1 MKINGTKVYT
11 FVKQFISYINPF
23 SFKTL
28 RNTNVHV
35 TYVRLLFFIE
45 KVMHEEQ
52 ILFNVN
58 FKTFD
63 VYNDFWKR
71 KTRKNV

>member
-1 MKINGTKVYT
+1 MDASYEDWRHKGEYFCLTIYFVYKP
-11 FVKQFISYINPF
+11 V
-23 SFKTL
+23 
-28 RNTNVHV
+28 RVTNVHV